1 MKHFGYND
9 QTIVPYE
16 TIDHKVDY
24 IRIRSTLRGANLL
37 GAYMIVVV
45 GVLTQRFLL
54 VSRRRVAYGLLLLG
68 AVVTL
73 FASGSRGAW
82 IGAVVALATLLWL
95 QAGSSHLR
103 RVLLYGSVA
112 AMLVLGTGLVLLRNN
127 DFVQNT
133 FFHTDE
139 YSRSTV
145 SSNDA
150 HLNASLKALKQVAAE
165 PLGRGTGTAGQAS
178 IYNDDG
184 GRIAENY
191 FLQIGQETGWIGFGL
206 IIALFALLAQA
217 LWERREMELAR
228 VPAGFPGGAERY
240 GHADAYLVR

>member
-112 AMLVLGTGLVLLRNN
+112 AMLA
-127 DFVQNT
+127 F
-133 FFHTDE
+133 
-139 YSRSTV
+139 
-145 SSNDA
+145 
-150 HLNASLKALKQVAAE
+150 
-165 PLGRGTGTAGQAS
+165 GTAWFCYVITTLCRTRS
-178 IYNDDG
+178 FTPMNI
-184 GRIAENY
+184 
-191 FLQIGQETGWIGFGL
+191 
-206 IIALFALLAQA
+206 LAPQSA
-217 LWERREMELAR
+217 QMM
-228 VPAGFPGGAERY
+228 
-240 GHADAYLVR
+240 HI